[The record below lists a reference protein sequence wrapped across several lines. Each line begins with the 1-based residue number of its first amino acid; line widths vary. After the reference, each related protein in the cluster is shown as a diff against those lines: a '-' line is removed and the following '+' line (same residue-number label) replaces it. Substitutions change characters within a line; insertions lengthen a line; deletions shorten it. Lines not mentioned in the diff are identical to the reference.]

1 MKSKEVEMVDSKRIQ
16 ALSNRIIAQFKPEK
30 VILFGS
36 HAYGN
41 PGIDSD
47 VDLLV
52 IMKFDGKN
60 AIKAAEILNT
70 INPNFPVDL
79 IVRTPDQVRERL
91 SLGDFFIREILEK
104 GTVLYEAAYA

>member
-1 MKSKEVEMVDSKRIQ
+1 MVDTKHIQ
-16 ALSNRIIAQFKPEK
+16 AFSNRIIAQFKPEK

-52 IMKFDGKN
+52 IMNFDGKN
-60 AIKAAEILNT
+60 AVKAAEILNT
-70 INPNFPVDL
+70 TNPNFPVDL

-91 SLGDFFIREILEK
+91 SLGDFFMKEILEK

>member
-1 MKSKEVEMVDSKRIQ
+1 MVDTKHIQ
-16 ALSNRIIAQFKPEK
+16 AFSNRIIAQFKPEK

-41 PGIDSD
+41 PGLDSD

-52 IMKFDGKN
+52 IMNFDGKN
-60 AIKAAEILNT
+60 AVKAAEILNT
-70 INPNFPVDL
+70 TNPNFPVDL

-91 SLGDFFIREILEK
+91 SLGDFFMKEILEK